1 MDLTSLAAKT
11 GVARRSLLR
20 VAPALVLLAIVL
32 ADAMRS
38 ASTDLWGH
46 IRFGQLIASEGHLIP
61 HALFA
66 YSFPP
71 PGPQWIDHEWLAQ
84 VIMALCYNAGGV
96 VGLKLMKLA
105 CTAVM
110 IILLAR
116 ASAETGASLTLQF
129 AVLIVTAFT
138 LLPQMQLRPQLF
150 TFVLLAAL
158 IRILAQSTYGGRKTL
173 WVVAPLFVPWANLH
187 GGFIVGIVVLATYAV
202 TTGVV
207 DLWRRAGW
215 DRALRLALITIAS
228 ALATLINPYGAGVW
242 RVLIETF
249 RTPLTMHRIAEYQP
263 LLSLFH
269 SAYSSGAPIFPLVCF
284 LGIVGALVIS
294 VVIAPC
300 VDDLGLFAVALVL
313 SAGSFYAV
321 RNMALAA
328 IVAAV
333 PLTRHAGLALARSS
347 SGVTASPD
355 SSAPLV
361 RPMRLALQGAVAA
374 LALLLAVRTGLF
386 SATLPAIADEPVG
399 AVEFMAAHGFHG
411 NVLCGYR
418 WGVYVIWHQAPFSRV
433 FIDSFE
439 IMYPRRVQADFLTFN
454 DAEPGAAR
462 VLDAYPNDFVLMP
475 TGSAAYSLLM
485 AQAGWRLIYRDPIS
499 ALFTRT
505 GSPAAQLAGVPQLVR
520 SAPPSVFP

>member
-1 MDLTSLAAKT
+1 
-11 GVARRSLLR
+11 
-20 VAPALVLLAIVL
+20 
-32 ADAMRS
+32 
-38 ASTDLWGH
+38 
-46 IRFGQLIASEGHLIP
+46 
-61 HALFA
+61 
-66 YSFPP
+66 
-71 PGPQWIDHEWLAQ
+71 
-84 VIMALCYNAGGV
+84 
-96 VGLKLMKLA
+96 
-105 CTAVM
+105 
-110 IILLAR
+110 
-116 ASAETGASLTLQF
+116 
-129 AVLIVTAFT
+129 
-138 LLPQMQLRPQLF
+138 
-150 TFVLLAAL
+150 
-158 IRILAQSTYGGRKTL
+158 
-173 WVVAPLFVPWANLH
+173 
-187 GGFIVGIVVLATYAV
+187 
-202 TTGVV
+202 
-207 DLWRRAGW
+207 
-215 DRALRLALITIAS
+215 
-228 ALATLINPYGAGVW
+228 
-242 RVLIETF
+242 
-249 RTPLTMHRIAEYQP
+249 MHRIAEYQP

-284 LGIVGALVIS
+284 FGIVGALVIS

-300 VDDLGLFAVALVL
+300 ADDLGLVAVALVL

-399 AVEFMAAHGFHG
+399 AVEFMAAHRFHG
-411 NVLCGYR
+411 NVLCAYR
-418 WGVYVIWHQAPFSRV
+418 WGVYVIWHQASFSRI
-433 FIDSFE
+433 FMDSFE

-485 AQAGWRLIYRDPIS
+485 AQAGWRLVYRDPVS
-499 ALFTRT
+499 ALFARA
-505 GSPAAQLAGVPQLVR
+505 GSAAAQLAGVPQVAG